1 MADYG
6 VGALGGVVLIDPG
19 TGLPYKAVGG
29 GGGGGAV
36 DSVNGKTGVVVLSA
50 SDVGAATTAQGA
62 KADTAV
68 QPAALASK
76 ENTLTAGANITI
88 DRTDPSAPVISAS
101 GGGGGGAVDS
111 VNGKTGVVVLSAGDV
126 GARVAGNV
134 PWADVSGKPATFPP
148 TIGATATT
156 AVAGNDARLAKAD
169 TAVQPAGLTKAAVGL
184 GSVDNTSDAAK
195 PISTATQTAL
205 NLKAPRASPAFTGTP
220 TGITKAHVGLGNVD
234 NTSDANK
241 PVSTAQ
247 AAAINAK
254 VGSDGSVKNWVAV
267 ATVADLP
274 TVGDATTFYIVTD
287 ILA

>member
-6 VGALGGVVLIDPG
+6 VGALGGVVLIDPT

-68 QPAALASK
+68 QPA
-76 ENTLTAGANITI
+76 
-88 DRTDPSAPVISAS
+88 
-101 GGGGGGAVDS
+101 
-111 VNGKTGVVVLSAGDV
+111 
-126 GARVAGNV
+126 
-134 PWADVSGKPATFPP
+134 
-148 TIGATATT
+148 
-156 AVAGNDARLAKAD
+156 
-169 TAVQPAGLTKAAVGL
+169 GLTKAA
-184 GSVDNTSDAAK
+184 
-195 PISTATQTAL
+195 
-205 NLKAPRASPAFTGTP
+205 
-220 TGITKAHVGLGNVD
+220 VGLGNVD

-254 VGSDGSVKNWVAV
+254 VGSGNASV
-267 ATVADLP
+267 TGIEYYP
-274 TVGDATTFYIVTD
+274 TVGDLPNPGVTGVIYATD
-287 ILA
+287 SA

>member
-29 GGGGGAV
+29 GGGAV

-50 SDVGAATTAQGA
+50 SD
-62 KADTAV
+62 
-68 QPAALASK
+68 
-76 ENTLTAGANITI
+76 
-88 DRTDPSAPVISAS
+88 
-101 GGGGGGAVDS
+101 
-111 VNGKTGVVVLSAGDV
+111 
-126 GARVAGNV
+126 
-134 PWADVSGKPATFPP
+134 
-148 TIGATATT
+148 
-156 AVAGNDARLAKAD
+156 
-169 TAVQPAGLTKAAVGL
+169 
-184 GSVDNTSDAAK
+184 
-195 PISTATQTAL
+195 
-205 NLKAPRASPAFTGTP
+205 
-220 TGITKAHVGLGNVD
+220 VGLGNVD

-254 VGSDGSVKNWVAV
+254 VGSDGTVKNWVAV

-274 TVGDATTFYIVTD
+274 PVGDATTFYIVTD